1 MVANASGMPT
11 FRTMI
16 YDMLLA
22 VRNACLRGSPSGP
35 PPATVA
41 QVDLD
46 RYLGTWFEVARLP
59 NPEEDGY
66 GRRCV
71 DVTATYAR
79 RRDGT
84 VDVLN
89 VARNANGG
97 MRSTSVHG
105 TARPVDA
112 SGAKLVVT
120 FFRLFNGDY
129 WVLGLDPEYRWALV
143 GTPRRRRLW
152 LLSRTPRLGQTEYDR
167 ALAIAAAQG
176 YDATRIV
183 PTVQS
188 SAA

>member
-1 MVANASGMPT
+1 
-11 FRTMI
+11 MI
-16 YDMLLA
+16 TDMMLA
-22 VRNACLRGSPSGP
+22 VRNACRRGAPPGP

-41 QVDLD
+41 KVDLD

-66 GRRCV
+66 GRHCV

-79 RRDGT
+79 RRNGT

-89 VARNANGG
+89 VARNAKAG
-97 MRSTSVHG
+97 MRSTSVRG
-105 TARPVDA
+105 FARPVDA
-112 SGAKLVVT
+112 TGAKLVVT

-152 LLSRTPRLGQTEYDR
+152 LLARTPALEPAEYER
-167 ALAIAAAQG
+167 AMAIAATAG
-176 YDATRIV
+176 YDPARIV
-183 PTVQS
+183 KTQQ
-188 SAA
+188 SAAG

>member
-1 MVANASGMPT
+1 
-11 FRTMI
+11 MI
-16 YDMLLA
+16 ADMILA
-22 VRNACLRGSPSGP
+22 VRNACLRGAPAGP

-41 QVDLD
+41 KVDLD

-71 DVTATYAR
+71 DVTATYSR
-79 RRDGT
+79 RLDGR

-112 SGAKLVVT
+112 TGSKLVVT

-129 WVLGLDPEYRWALV
+129 WVLGLDPDYRWALV

-152 LLSRTPRLGQTEYDR
+152 LLARTPRLEAADYDR
-167 ALAIAAAQG
+167 ALAIAATAG
-176 YDATRIV
+176 YDPGRIV
-183 PTVQS
+183 KTQQS
-188 SAA
+188 TAA

>member
-1 MVANASGMPT
+1 
-11 FRTMI
+11 MI
-16 YDMLLA
+16 ADMLLA
-22 VRNACLRGSPSGP
+22 VRNAFRRGKITDF

-41 QVDLD
+41 KVDLD

-59 NPEEDGY
+59 NPEEDGF
-66 GRRCV
+66 GRRSV

-89 VARNANGG
+89 VAYDANARMRRN
-97 MRSTSVHG
+97 SVHG
-105 TARPVDA
+105 WARPVDA
-112 SGAKLVVT
+112 SGAKLVVR
-120 FFRLFNGDY
+120 FFHLFNGDY

>member
-1 MVANASGMPT
+1 
-11 FRTMI
+11 
-16 YDMLLA
+16 MLLA
-22 VRNACLRGSPSGP
+22 VRNLCLRGQPSGP

-41 QVDLD
+41 RVDLD

-66 GRRCV
+66 GRHCV
-71 DVTATYAR
+71 DVTATYTK
-79 RRDGT
+79 RRDGR

-89 VARNANGG
+89 QARNAKAGG
-97 MRSTSVHG
+97 RQTSVHAI
-105 TARPVDA
+105 ARAVDA

-152 LLSRTPRLGQTEYDR
+152 LLSRTPRLDPAEYER
-167 ALAIAAAQG
+167 ALVIAAAAG
-176 YDATRIV
+176 YDRSLIV
-183 PTVQS
+183 PTAHP
-188 SAA
+188 SAT

>member
-1 MVANASGMPT
+1 
-11 FRTMI
+11 MI
-16 YDMLLA
+16 ADIILA
-22 VRNACLRGSPSGP
+22 VRNACFRGAPSGP

-41 QVDLD
+41 KVDLD

-79 RRDGT
+79 RRNGT

-89 VARNANGG
+89 VARDANAG
-97 MRSTSVHG
+97 MRR
-105 TARPVDA
+105 TAVRGFARAADA

-129 WVLGLDPEYRWALV
+129 WVLGLDPDYRWALV

-152 LLSRTPRLGQTEYDR
+152 LLARAPALEPAEYDR
-167 ALAIAAAQG
+167 VMAIAAAAG
-176 YDATRIV
+176 YDPARIV
-183 PTVQS
+183 RTPQ
-188 SAA
+188 SAAA

>member
-1 MVANASGMPT
+1 
-11 FRTMI
+11 MI
-16 YDMLLA
+16 ADMILA
-22 VRNACLRGSPSGP
+22 VRNACLRGAPSGP

-41 QVDLD
+41 KVDLE

-71 DVTATYAR
+71 DVTATYSR
-79 RRDGT
+79 RHDGT

-89 VARNANGG
+89 VARNANAGL
-97 MRSTSVHG
+97 RSTSVRG
-105 TARPVDA
+105 VARAVDA
-112 SGAKLVVT
+112 TGAKLVVT

-129 WVLGLDPEYRWALV
+129 WVLGLDPGYRWALV

-152 LLSRTPRLGQTEYDR
+152 LLARAPRLEPAEYDR
-167 ALAIAAAQG
+167 AMAIAATAG
-176 YDATRIV
+176 YDPARIV
-183 PTVQS
+183 PTPQS